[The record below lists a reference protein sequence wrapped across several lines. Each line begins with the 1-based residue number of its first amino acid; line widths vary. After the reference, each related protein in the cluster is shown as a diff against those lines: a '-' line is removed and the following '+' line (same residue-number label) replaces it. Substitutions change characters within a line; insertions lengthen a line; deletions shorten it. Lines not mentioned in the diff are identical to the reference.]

1 MFEQSIV
8 LEHAGARRAGAL
20 ATSLMAQ
27 IAAAGVLIIAPLLY
41 NEVLPSLRPI
51 SVLPPYIKLRSVDV
65 VQAASDSRPSQISLT
80 PVRPIFQAPARMN
93 ELDTSPT
100 VIRDEGGIPVIT
112 GDGGVPGGVDLSGIF
127 SPRDLGRAAPVSIA
141 KPVPIP
147 VKPASKPVQVGGDV
161 QAAKLIRKIVPVY
174 PRTAIIARISGTVRL
189 QGIIGKDGSIQQL
202 QVLSGPPL
210 LINAA
215 LDAVRQWRYQPTL
228 LNGEPVEV
236 ISPIDVIFHLSQ

>member
-41 NEVLPSLRPI
+41 NEVLPSWRPL
-51 SVLPPYIKLRSVDV
+51 SVLPPYRLLEPQPDRIPPSSTAAPSRVSFSLAKQWVYKPPQSSSVDH
-65 VQAASDSRPSQISLT
+65 A
-80 PVRPIFQAPARMN
+80 
-93 ELDTSPT
+93 PT
-100 VIRDEGGIPVIT
+100 VIREDAVTPVSVGG
-112 GDGGVPGGVDLSGIF
+112 GGVPGGVETGGSRMSITDA
-127 SPRDLGRAAPVSIA
+127 AAPAPA
-141 KPVPIP
+141 KPVVAMP
-147 VKPASKPVQVGGDV
+147 KPSNKPVQVGGDV

-210 LINAA
+210 LISAA

-236 ISPIDVIFHLSQ
+236 ISPIDVIFRLSQ